1 MKRLSLTFGLLVSC
15 AVLMMGQGAR
25 NIQINEV
32 LTDNSTS
39 IEDEFG
45 THPAWVE
52 LSNTAYSTYNVRG
65 MYLTTDTTVLD
76 RTMSAPARI
85 AKMALIPNNE
95 KRTSL
100 SARQHLVFF
109 LNSNPAKGGLHLA
122 LEVKRGQPTWLA
134 LYDGNGVDLIDSV
147 SIPALPTDCS
157 YARQHDGSSQWVVKA
172 PDAVTPGVDN
182 FIQVT
187 ESKVAKIKR
196 EDPHGFGITV
206 LSMGIVFSCLA
217 LLFIFFTLF
226 GIYMK
231 HKQAIKEAIDHQP
244 LKTVSKVSEEVVD
257 LGHKANVVLKDGL
270 QTKGVDKEIYIAV
283 ISMALKQYMD
293 DVHDV
298 ESGIITIHPKHTK
311 WTRV

>member
-1 MKRLSLTFGLLVSC
+1 
-15 AVLMMGQGAR
+15 MMGQGAK

-32 LTDNSTS
+32 LTDNATN

-52 LSNTAYSTYNVRG
+52 LSNIAYSTYNVRG

-76 RTMSAPARI
+76 RSLSAPDRI
-85 AKMALIPNNE
+85 AKMVLIPNNE

-100 SARQHLVFF
+100 SARQHIVFF
-109 LNSNPAKGGLHLA
+109 MNSNPAKGGLHLNLKA
-122 LEVKRGQPTWLA
+122 EPGKPLWVA

-147 SIPALPTDCS
+147 SVPALPQDCS
-157 YARQHDGSSQWVVKA
+157 YARQHDGSPQWVVKA
-172 PDAVTPGVDN
+172 VDAVTPGTDN
-182 FIQVT
+182 FIQVSET
-187 ESKVAKIKR
+187 KVAKIKR

-206 LSMGIVFSCLA
+206 LSMGVVFSCLA

-231 HKQAIKEAIDHQP
+231 HKQDIKDAIDRQP
-244 LKTVSKVSEEVVD
+244 LKTVTKVSEEVVD

-298 ESGIITIHPKHTK
+298 ESGIITIRPKQTK
-311 WTRV
+311 WTRI

>member
-1 MKRLSLTFGLLVSC
+1 MTC
-15 AVLMMGQGAR
+15 TILMMGQGAK

-32 LTDNSTS
+32 LTDNATN

-45 THPAWVE
+45 NHPGWVE
-52 LSNTAYSTYNVRG
+52 LSNSAYSTYNVRG
-65 MYLTTDTTVLD
+65 MYLTTDTSALNPAL
-76 RTMSAPARI
+76 SAPERI
-85 AKMALIPNNE
+85 AKMVLIPNNE
-95 KRTSL
+95 RRTSL
-100 SARQHLVFF
+100 SARQHIVFYF
-109 LNSNPAKGGLHLA
+109 NSNPAKGGLHMA
-122 LEVKRGQPTWLA
+122 LKSEPGKPMWIA

-147 SIPALPTDCS
+147 SVPALPTDCS
-157 YARQHDGSSQWVVKA
+157 YARQHDGSSNWVVKA
-172 PDAVTPGVDN
+172 ADAVTPGTEN

-187 ESKVAKIKR
+187 ETKVAKIKR

-206 LSMGIVFSCLA
+206 LSMGVVFSCLA

-231 HKQAIKEAIDHQP
+231 HKQEIKEAIDHQP
-244 LKTVSKVSEEVVD
+244 LKTVSKVGGEMVD

-298 ESGIITIHPKHTK
+298 ESGVITIRPKQTK

>member
-1 MKRLSLTFGLLVSC
+1 MLTC
-15 AVLMMGQGAR
+15 TLMMWGQGAK

-32 LTDNSTS
+32 LTDNCTS
-39 IEDEFG
+39 VQDEFG
-45 THPAWVE
+45 NHLAWLE

-65 MYLTTDTTVLD
+65 MYLTTDRSVLNKSL
-76 RTMSAPARI
+76 TAPERI
-85 AKMALIPNNE
+85 AKMVLIPNNE

-100 SARQHLVFF
+100 SARQHLLFF
-109 LNSNPAKGGLHLA
+109 FNSNPSKGGLHLSLKVEA
-122 LEVKRGQPTWLA
+122 GKPLWVA

-147 SIPALPTDCS
+147 SVPVLPKDCS
-157 YARQHDGSSQWVVKA
+157 YARSQDGSSDWVIKA
-172 PDAVTPGVDN
+172 VDAVTPGIEN
-182 FIQVT
+182 FIQVEET
-187 ESKVAKIKR
+187 KVAKIKR

-206 LSMGIVFSCLA
+206 LSMGVVFSCLA

-231 HKQAIKEAIDHQP
+231 HKQAIKGAIDKQP
-244 LKTVSKVSEEVVD
+244 LKTVSKVGEDVAD

-270 QTKGVDKEIYIAV
+270 RTKGIDKEIYIAV

-298 ESGIITIHPKHTK
+298 ESGIITIRPKQTK